1 MGIVKRFQ
9 GNMECPYAKL
19 LATFTIHTCI
29 LSHDEMIN
37 KFDQALSALPHDT
50 SMVEEV
56 MHKCN
61 LQLEND
67 QEFSIPAFEDGLV
80 CRTGNHSRVST
91 ASPKNKQRY
100 SNQRFHNTERLQ
112 LEFILNYN
120 QYVWIMHV
128 FFYERDDL

>member
-67 QEFSIPAFEDGLV
+67 QEFSIPAFCNEMLKMAWYV
-80 CRTGNHSRVST
+80 ALETIHEFQQLAQKT
-91 ASPKNKQRY
+91 NKDIAISVFTTLSDY
-100 SNQRFHNTERLQ
+100 S
-112 LEFILNYN
+112 
-120 QYVWIMHV
+120 
-128 FFYERDDL
+128 